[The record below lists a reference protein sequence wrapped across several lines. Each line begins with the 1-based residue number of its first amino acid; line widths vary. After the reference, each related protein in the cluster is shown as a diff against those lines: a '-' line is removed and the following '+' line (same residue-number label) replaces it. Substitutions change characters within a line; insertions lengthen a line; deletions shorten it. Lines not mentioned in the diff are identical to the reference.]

1 MVRGMIVLRQ
11 MICQIGIISAGLVV
25 AAITAHA
32 QATFS
37 LAMNVSNNAGNSQI
51 PQIAVD
57 SSGHINMIWL
67 DNTPG
72 NFSVFFSR
80 SSDGGGTF
88 SSPLNLSNNPGGSAN
103 GARVGVDSAGN
114 IYVAWFD
121 GSSGTPGIFFRR
133 STDGGATFSSAMSQP
148 ATQGALMAV
157 DPAGKIY
164 LAWTASDNSGI
175 ARLVFSRSLDG
186 GATFSNPLTISN
198 PSVTAILGA
207 IALDA
212 SGNINVAWTEAAPP
226 QGLDTIYFS
235 RSTDGGTTFSSPSQV
250 TNSGGPMLRVAGLA
264 VDASGS
270 IHVLWTDALGGQ
282 TDTFLN
288 LSSNGG
294 ATFAAENFQAGVSDF
309 AQSAQLALDARG
321 GINVVWHT
329 GDANPVVNF
338 ARSADEG
345 ASFATQNIAGNDFSD
360 PSPAAMATDS
370 SGNINI
376 IWTQAAGPSA
386 PGGLLFT
393 RSTDAGQTF
402 SAHQQIAG
410 TGGQNVTAVADSAD
424 NIYTAWSQL
433 VGTGNGDIFF
443 SRSTAP
449 PVPAPS
455 LSSVSLSP
463 SSVTGGNVAACTVS
477 LSGPAAAGGT
487 TVLLSSSNLGVA
499 SVPPSV
505 TVPAGTSSGAFS
517 VTTSAVATATSIS
530 ISASFNGVT
539 QTSPLTV
546 VPPALASL
554 TLNPT
559 RVTSGSSST
568 GTVTLTGPAP
578 NGGII
583 VTLSSSNGKA
593 AVPANATVPAGSS
606 SATFLVST
614 NMVRCPSRVTISG
627 LSSGLRLTASL
638 GISPPFALPAQAC
651 RGIRGP
657 IHQPPSRLR

>member
-1 MVRGMIVLRQ
+1 MIRGMTVLWQVIWR
-11 MICQIGIISAGLVV
+11 IGIISAGLVV

-37 LAMNVSNNAGNSQI
+37 PPVNVSNNAGNSQI

-103 GARVGVDSAGN
+103 GAQVGVDSTGN

-164 LAWTASDNSGI
+164 LAWTANDSSGI

-198 PSVTAILGA
+198 PSVTAIPGA
-207 IALDA
+207 TALDA

-226 QGLDTIYFS
+226 QGPDTIYFS

-250 TNSGGPMLRVAGLA
+250 TNSSGPMFRVAGLA

-270 IHVLWTDALGGQ
+270 IHVLWTDVLGGQ

-329 GDANPVVNF
+329 GDGNPVVNF

-376 IWTQAAGPSA
+376 VWTQAGVPSA

-393 RSTDAGQTF
+393 RSTDSGQTF
-402 SAHQQIAG
+402 STHQQIAG
-410 TGGQNVTAVADSAD
+410 TGGQNVTAVVDSAG

-433 VGTGNGDIFF
+433 VATGNGDIFF

-463 SSVTGGNVAACTVS
+463 SSVTGGNVAASTVS

-487 TVLLSSSNLGVA
+487 AVLLSSSNLAVA
-499 SVPPSV
+499 SVPASV
-505 TVPAGTSSGAFS
+505 TVPAGTSSAEFS

-539 QTSPLTV
+539 QTSTLTV
-546 VPPALASL
+546 VPTALASL

-559 RVTSGSSST
+559 SVTSGSSST

-578 NGGII
+578 NGGI
-583 VTLSSSNGKA
+583 VVALSSSNGKV
-593 AVPANATVPAGSS
+593 AVPANVTVPAGSS
-606 SATFLVST
+606 SATFEVST
-614 NMVRCPSRVTISG
+614 NMVRCPSRATISG

-638 GISPPFALPAQAC
+638 RISPPFALPPQAC
-651 RGIRGP
+651 SGFRGP
-657 IHQPPSRLR
+657 IHQPPNRLR